1 MQVHDAA
8 GRAGPQE
15 SVTNVCTCQFARS
28 NLLTAGSAGRYRLCK
43 SVGIQVHDAAGRAG
57 PQERVKKK
65 ASKLGGSSISN
76 LLTTRD
82 TPGLRIEESAGMQV
96 HDAAG
101 RAGPQEGMARACSIT
116 PRPDLLA
123 AGNAV
128 AERFD
133 KSAGIQ
139 VGVKIRRRLAG
150 QWQDHQICCERHP
163 EGGAHRR
170 AKALRWVRW
179 WIPVGFSSPHD
190 RRHDALLAAQSQA

>member
-43 SVGIQVHDAAGRAG
+43 SVGMQVHDAAGRAG
-57 PQERVKKK
+57 PQESVTV
-65 ASKLGGSSISN
+65 SVSN
-76 LLTTRD
+76 LLTAGTTISLRD
-82 TPGLRIEESAGMQV
+82 FESAGMQV
-96 HDAAG
+96 HGAAG